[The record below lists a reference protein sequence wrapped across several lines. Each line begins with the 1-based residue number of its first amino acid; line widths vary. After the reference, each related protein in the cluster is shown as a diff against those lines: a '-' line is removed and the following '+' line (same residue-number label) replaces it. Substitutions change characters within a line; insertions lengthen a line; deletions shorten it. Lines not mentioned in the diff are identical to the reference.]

1 MGTVQA
7 SPVLLS
13 TYGRREEIQLQH
25 HATALVHVGSDIVI
39 PVHFGGQGRAIQLP
53 KLIRVVVFLAANHF
67 YLIPLDRQTFILDFV
82 NQPMLLSLVL
92 PQLIIVL
99 VVLTN
104 GECHYFII
112 YYPRRVDILV
122 ALEAVALLSELIPL
136 LRLRYGDATN
146 IEVSFR

>member
-1 MGTVQA
+1 
-7 SPVLLS
+7 
-13 TYGRREEIQLQH
+13 
-25 HATALVHVGSDIVI
+25 
-39 PVHFGGQGRAIQLP
+39 
-53 KLIRVVVFLAANHF
+53 
-67 YLIPLDRQTFILDFV
+67 
-82 NQPMLLSLVL
+82 MLLSLVL
-92 PQLIIVL
+92 PQLIVVL